1 MPKADPVSETSNKR
15 LAETVKSLEQ
25 ASKGLSDQ
33 LADLK
38 KPAYDTN
45 KTPADVFYATSGE
58 VCKDSRPYSFLNIIK
73 ACKEKDWSHAKMER
87 MIHGDLIKAGYQH
100 DGGTLVPTDPDSIER
115 FSPSMKGLKALVQ
128 LSDSASQPDAYNK
141 AYGQLREKSLS
152 AFGSDVLGGALINP
166 VLANSVIELLRAKVV
181 TVAAG
186 ATEIQ
191 LPPSGQYAWARQ
203 TQDPTFQWIGEST
216 TITDTDPTFGNI
228 IFSAKK
234 AAALVLISNDAL
246 LFTNPAVEVVVRQA
260 LAERGARFEDQAFLE
275 GTGGSFQPQGILNQ
289 SGITSH
295 TALTVGANGDT
306 YGPEDVANMLAKVEE
321 SGDPNG
327 ATAWIMRPLMWA
339 AIMNRRSDSVTA
351 GDSKGSFMFWTSR
364 GDASAGLPQS
374 LNGVKVLTSTTVSN
388 ARVKGSGTN
397 LSYILT
403 GNFRRAVI
411 ARAGTMEISA
421 LSSGEEFKRD
431 QTAVRAIMRLDFN
444 LTHTKPFVLCDQ
456 LVVG

>member
-1 MPKADPVSETSNKR
+1 MANKNDD
-15 LAETVKSLEQ
+15 TVKNLADSVKALQET
-25 ASKGLSDQ
+25 AKGLTEKM
-33 LADLK
+33 ADLK
-38 KPAYDTN
+38 KPEYTAEKN
-45 KTPADVFYATSGE
+45 PQNLFHATTGE

-73 ACKEKDWSHAKMER
+73 ACKEKDWSHAKLER
-87 MIHGDLIKAGYQH
+87 QIHQDLVKAGYQN
-100 DGGTLVPTDPDSIER
+100 DGGTLIPTDPDSIER
-115 FSPSMKGLKALVQ
+115 FSPSLKGIKALVN
-128 LSDSASQPDAYNK
+128 LSDNAAQPEAYK
-141 AYGQLREKSLS
+141 QAYGQMREKSLS

-191 LPPSGQYAWARQ
+191 LPPSGQYSWARQ
-203 TQDPTFQWIGEST
+203 TQDPTFNWIGENSA
-216 TITDTDPTFGNI
+216 ISDTEPNFGNI
-228 IFSAKK
+228 IFTAKK

-275 GTGGSFQPQGILNQ
+275 GTGGSYQPLGIVNQ
-289 SGITSH
+289 SGLTSH
-295 TALTVGANGDT
+295 TAGTVGTDGNT
-306 YGPEDVANMLAKVEE
+306 ITPEDIANMLAKVEE
-321 SGDPNG
+321 SNDPEG

-351 GDSKGSFMFWTSR
+351 GDAKGPFMFWTSR
-364 GDASAGLPQS
+364 GDAAAGLPQS

-388 ARVKGSGTN
+388 TRTKGSGTN

-431 QTAVRAIMRLDFN
+431 QTAVRAIMRADFN